1 MTVFGSV
8 GPWLVVLGI
17 TAVGV
22 AAGVLVLRRVR
33 PDVLAA
39 AASTDGS
46 SDDSDHTGATAA
58 AAVDETGETTGD
70 GPTGPG
76 GEPSGGENAAQTEAA
91 AQARP
96 GDAEAVEDEPGSGG
110 HRSRATEAGNDGPR
124 RTADADVRADVD
136 QSTGHSRA
144 VDSGREREAVGS
156 GVDTAARGT
165 ADGREPSDD
174 RDRTGDESARS
185 ETAVRAESGPTAD
198 GEPTEHEGPVTVPTS
213 VLAPARR
220 ALDAGDV
227 ERAVRV
233 AYRAVS
239 EELTARGDIG
249 THRTHR
255 EFDRACREAFGDDL
269 DALTR
274 LVDLFERVSYANG
287 AGVDTE
293 TVGDVLDALVVPTD
307 ARVDGRDANDD
318 RPRRARRE

>member
-58 AAVDETGETTGD
+58 AAVDETGETSGD
-70 GPTGPG
+70 GPTEPRR
-76 GEPSGGENAAQTEAA
+76 EPSGEETAPQAEAA
-91 AQARP
+91 VEARP
-96 GDAEAVEDEPGSGG
+96 DDVEALGDEPESGG
-110 HRSRATEAGNDGPR
+110 HRSRATEAGDDRRR
-124 RTADADVRADVD
+124 RTADVD